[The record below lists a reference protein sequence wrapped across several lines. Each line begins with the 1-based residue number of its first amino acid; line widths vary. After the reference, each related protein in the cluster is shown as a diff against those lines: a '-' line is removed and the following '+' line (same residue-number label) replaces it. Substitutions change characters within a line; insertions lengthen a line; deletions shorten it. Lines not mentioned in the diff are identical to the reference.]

1 MDRGVLA
8 GLTRMCALLV
18 LLSWSAC
25 ATKQYTP
32 LAEAEYAEVEQLK
45 EDVYR
50 VEYRVGA
57 FTSQEQL
64 DRYLKRRCAEL
75 TLREG
80 YDYFHLGQRFDVLML
95 SRRTSMTVT
104 MFKGELPAPASDFYD
119 ARTVLKQVP

>member
-1 MDRGVLA
+1 MDIEVRIRLKH
-8 GLTRMCALLV
+8 LCALLM

-50 VEYRVGA
+50 VEYRVSA
-57 FTSQEQL
+57 FTSQERL
-64 DRYLKRRCAEL
+64 DRYLKRRCAEV
-75 TLREG
+75 TLRDG

-95 SRRTSMTVT
+95 SRRTSMTLT
-104 MFKGELPAPASDFYD
+104 MFKGEIPPGSVDLHD
-119 ARTVLKQVP
+119 AKAILREQP